1 MVEGAAGILTAFFR
15 DLANEHAAAMVEGAA
30 GILTAFFRDLANE
43 HAAAMVEG
51 AAGMVLQGAKEG
63 KHAAK
68 LKVQ

>member
-1 MVEGAAGILTAFFR
+1 MYSFSI
-15 DLANEHAAAMVEGAA
+15 
-30 GILTAFFRDLANE
+30 IRDLANE

-68 LKVQ
+68 LKVAFRSHGFHNLNDNTYA

>member
-1 MVEGAAGILTAFFR
+1 MSKMYIFS
-15 DLANEHAAAMVEGAA
+15 
-30 GILTAFFRDLANE
+30 IIRDLANE

-68 LKVQ
+68 LKVAFRSQWLP